1 MTIREETLEMIQ
13 VLREHRIS
21 KFKEESQA
29 TLKQTSF
36 AALRQRAKNLMH
48 HPGKPGTFSFTHRTV
63 FRPSEV
69 KAGL

>member
-13 VLREHRIS
+13 VLREHGTS

-29 TLKQTSF
+29 TLKQASF

-48 HPGKPGTFSFTHRTV
+48 HPGKPRTLFFYPQDSVSTF
-63 FRPSEV
+63 
-69 KAGL
+69 